1 MIWRLKWQLTMWFT
15 PPPPRKRYQAATAT
29 AAAIIATATA
39 AAIIATASAAFA
51 RVDTPLLPT
60 ALVEDVKSAAGEV
73 EFMDYVGIGQVI
85 RLAPRDVLV
94 LSYLKS
100 CAHETITG
108 GASGGSV
115 TVGSEASEVQGA
127 QIVRT
132 KVACDGGKIRLSS
145 QQASKSAA
153 STFRVQSAEIEPT
166 LFARAPIVKLPKT
179 LPSAD
184 RTLVIAR
191 TDRPG
196 ERRAFAIDE
205 ASAAAGFFDL
215 AKINVSLAR
224 GGIYDASVGGYKLTF
239 QIAAKAKSGPAPAIS
254 RLLRLQ

>member
-1 MIWRLKWQLTMWFT
+1 MEDQMKLLHSMEFAAGLIGV
-15 PPPPRKRYQAATAT
+15 AATVAAIPATT
-29 AAAIIATATA
+29 AAA
-39 AAIIATASAAFA
+39 SARLA
-51 RVDTPLLPT
+51 TPLLPT

-85 RLAPRDVLV
+85 RLGPSDMLV

-115 TVGSEASEVQGA
+115 TVGLEASEVQGA
-127 QIVRT
+127 QIVRA

-153 STFRVQSAEIEPT
+153 STFRVQSAETEPT
-166 LFARAPIVKLPKT
+166 LFACTPIVKLPKT

-191 TDRPG
+191 SDRPG
-196 ERRAFAIDE
+196 ERYAWAIDD

-215 AKINVSLAR
+215 AKSNVSLAR
-224 GGIYDASVGGYKLTF
+224 GGIYDASFDGHKLTF
-239 QIAAKAKSGPAPAIS
+239 QIAAKAKSGPAPAVS

>member
-1 MIWRLKWQLTMWFT
+1 MALR
-15 PPPPRKRYQAATAT
+15 AT
-29 AAAIIATATA
+29 AASVPITFAATLAVAAT
-39 AAIIATASAAFA
+39 TAFA
-51 RVDTPLLPT
+51 RLATPLLPT

-85 RLAPRDVLV
+85 RLGPRDVLV

-108 GASGGSV
+108 GDGGGSV
-115 TVGSEASEVQGA
+115 TVGLEASEVQGA

-179 LPSAD
+179 LQSAD

-191 TDRPG
+191 SDRPG
-196 ERRAFAIDE
+196 ERHAFAIDD

-215 AKINVSLAR
+215 AKVNISLAR
-224 GGIYDASVGGYKLTF
+224 GGIYDASVGGHKLTF
-239 QIAAKAKSGPAPAIS
+239 QIAAKAKSGPAPAVS

>member
-1 MIWRLKWQLTMWFT
+1 MAMPTALGLLSRTSTVT
-15 PPPPRKRYQAATAT
+15 PTLLVAATVAAT
-29 AAAIIATATA
+29 P
-39 AAIIATASAAFA
+39 ATASVRLA
-51 RVDTPLLPT
+51 TPLLPT

-73 EFMDYVGIGQVI
+73 EFMDYVGMGQVI
-85 RLAPRDVLV
+85 HLAPRDVLV

-127 QIVRT
+127 QIVRA

-145 QQASKSAA
+145 QLASKSAA
-153 STFRVQSAEIEPT
+153 STFRVQSVETEPT

-179 LPSAD
+179 LPAD

-191 TDRPG
+191 SNHPD
-196 ERRAFAIDE
+196 ERHAFAIDD

-215 AKINVSLAR
+215 AKVNISLAR
-224 GGIYDASVGGYKLTF
+224 GGIYDTSVGGHKLTF
-239 QIAAKAKSGPAPAIS
+239 QIAAKAKSGPAPAVS

>member
-1 MIWRLKWQLTMWFT
+1 MKSLHGIEFAVGLIGV
-15 PPPPRKRYQAATAT
+15 AAIVAAIPTTAT
-29 AAAIIATATA
+29 AG
-39 AAIIATASAAFA
+39 SARLA
-51 RVDTPLLPT
+51 TPLLPT

-73 EFMDYVGIGQVI
+73 EFMDYVGVGQVI

-108 GASGGSV
+108 GAGGGSV

-127 QIVRT
+127 QIVRA
-132 KVACDGGKIRLSS
+132 KVACDGGQIRLSA
-145 QQASKSAA
+145 QQATKSAA
-153 STFRVQSAEIEPT
+153 STFRVQSAEMQPM
-166 LFARAPIVKLPKT
+166 LFARTPIIKLPKT
-179 LPSAD
+179 LSSTD

-191 TDRPG
+191 SDRPG
-196 ERRAFAIDE
+196 ERHTFAIDD

-215 AKINVSLAR
+215 AKINISLAR
-224 GGIYDASVGGYKLTF
+224 GGIYDASVGGHKLTF
-239 QIAAKAKSGPAPAIS
+239 QIAAKAKSGPAPAVS

>member
-1 MIWRLKWQLTMWFT
+1 MALRTFLAPASVATTLTSAAT
-15 PPPPRKRYQAATAT
+15 AAAILATAT
-29 AAAIIATATA
+29 AA
-39 AAIIATASAAFA
+39 FA
-51 RVDTPLLPT
+51 RLVPPLVPT
-60 ALVEDVKSAAGEV
+60 ALVEDVRGAAGEV

-108 GASGGSV
+108 GTDGGSV
-115 TVGSEASEVQGA
+115 KVGSEASEVQGVA
-127 QIVRT
+127 IVRA
-132 KVACDGGKIRLSS
+132 KVPCGGGKIALSS
-145 QQASKSAA
+145 EQASKSAA
-153 STFRVQSAEIEPT
+153 TTFRVQSAAIEPT
-166 LFARAPIVKLPKT
+166 LYARAPMVKLPKA
-179 LPSAD
+179 LASED

-196 ERRAFAIDE
+196 ERHALAIDD

-215 AKINVSLAR
+215 AKVNVSLAR
-224 GGIYDASVGGYKLTF
+224 GGIYDASIGTHKLTF
-239 QIAAKAKSGPAPAIS
+239 QIAAKAKSGPAPAVS

>member
-1 MIWRLKWQLTMWFT
+1 
-15 PPPPRKRYQAATAT
+15 
-29 AAAIIATATA
+29 
-39 AAIIATASAAFA
+39 
-51 RVDTPLLPT
+51 
-60 ALVEDVKSAAGEV
+60 
-73 EFMDYVGIGQVI
+73 MDYVGVGQVI
-85 RLAPRDVLV
+85 RLAPHDVLV

-108 GASGGSV
+108 GAAGGSV
-115 TVGSEASEVQGA
+115 TVGSEASEVLGA

-179 LPSAD
+179 LPSTD
-184 RTLVIAR
+184 RTLLIAR

-196 ERRAFAIDE
+196 ERHALTIDD
-205 ASAAAGFFDL
+205 ASVAAGFFDL
-215 AKINVSLAR
+215 AKINISLAR
-224 GGIYDASVGGYKLTF
+224 GGIYDVSVGGHKLTF
-239 QIAAKAKSGPAPAIS
+239 QIAAKAKSGPAPAVS
-254 RLLRLQ
+254 RLLRLE

>member
-1 MIWRLKWQLTMWFT
+1 MALRT
-15 PPPPRKRYQAATAT
+15 YVAATVATTFAATFAVAAT
-29 AAAIIATATA
+29 AAAILATT
-39 AAIIATASAAFA
+39 SQAFA
-51 RVDTPLLPT
+51 RLATPLLPT

-73 EFMDYVGIGQVI
+73 EFMDYVGVGEVI

-108 GASGGSV
+108 GVGGGSV

-184 RTLVIAR
+184 RTLLIAR

-196 ERRAFAIDE
+196 ERHAVTIDD
-205 ASAAAGFFDL
+205 ASVAAGFFDL
-215 AKINVSLAR
+215 AKINISLAR
-224 GGIYDASVGGYKLTF
+224 GGIYDASVGGHKLTF
-239 QIAAKAKSGPAPAIS
+239 QIAAKAKSGPAPAVS